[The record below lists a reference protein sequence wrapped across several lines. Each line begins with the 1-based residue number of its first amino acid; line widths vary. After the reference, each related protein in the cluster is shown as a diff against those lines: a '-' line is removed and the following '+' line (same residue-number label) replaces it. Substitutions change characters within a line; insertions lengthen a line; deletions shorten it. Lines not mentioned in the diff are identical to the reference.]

1 MASCSL
7 RDRLCA
13 VIASLLVIAVS
24 GGLPATG
31 LTAAADLP
39 QEPAAA
45 STLAEAGQWV
55 IAADYARDG
64 QTLVTA
70 GGDSLLYRPGDVVAW
85 QTADGVRIGGFEG
98 HPTSVWAVKLSDD
111 GRLAATAGYDGLV
124 KLWDA
129 SSRTLRHD
137 LRKHKGWARA
147 VAFSP
152 DGTRLASA
160 GEDGTV
166 VLWDTAT
173 GTELKTIAAHQ
184 AAATCLAF
192 SKDGQTL
199 VSGGGDKLVKLWN
212 VAEGTEQGRLEGHAD
227 AIWAVA
233 FSPDGGTL
241 ASSGADRT
249 VRLWTVADSKPLAT
263 LAGHRDWVTSLSFS
277 RDGGRLVTGGM
288 DGSVK
293 LWDVAAKGEQEG
305 PAKAESSVWTVAFS
319 PDNASIFLGTHKGPR
334 LVPTP
339 VARLL
344 PPPPTPPPSPEPPP
358 SPPPTP
364 PAPSEPP
371 LSPEP
376 TPPAPPTPAAAPE
389 PTTLVPLEFKSMA
402 GATATIAATGIVS
415 VTGPLAKDT
424 YTLKTALPAGGAV
437 AAIRL
442 EVLTDDA
449 LPQKGPG
456 RSGNGNF
463 VLSTFAVLAGTPGAT
478 DTPHAVRFTAARA
491 DLEQPNYGVANAID
505 DKAETGWAIGGGV
518 GKPHEATFTIDPD
531 ARPAAGA
538 PVTITLDQQYDDGQ
552 HAIGMFRLSV
562 IQEPA
567 PVVVP

>member
-13 VIASLLVIAVS
+13 VIALLSVITAS
-24 GGLPATG
+24 GG

-39 QEPAAA
+39 QEPAAPV
-45 STLAEAGQWV
+45 TLAEAGQWV

-85 QTADGVRIGGFEG
+85 QTADGARIGGFEG

-152 DGTRLASA
+152 DGTQLASA

-212 VAEGTEQGRLEGHAD
+212 VAEGTEQGRLEGHTD

-241 ASSGADRT
+241 ASCGADRT
-249 VRLWTVADSKPLAT
+249 VRLWTVAAGKPLAT
-263 LAGHRDWVTSLSFS
+263 LAGHRDWVTSLEFS
-277 RDGGRLVTGGM
+277 RDGGRLVSGGM

-305 PAKAESSVWTVAFS
+305 PEKAESSVWTVAFS
-319 PDNASIFLGTHKGPR
+319 PDNASIFLGTHNGPR

-339 VARLL
+339 AARLL

-358 SPPPTP
+358 SPTP
-364 PAPSEPP
+364 
-371 LSPEP
+371 L
-376 TPPAPPTPAAAPE
+376 APPEA
-389 PTTLVPLEFKSMA
+389 TTLVPLEFKSMA
-402 GATATIAATGIVS
+402 GATAAIAANGIVT
-415 VTGPLAKDT
+415 VTGSLAKDT
-424 YTLKTALPAGGAV
+424 YTLKATLPAGGAV
-437 AAIRL
+437 TAIRL

-463 VLSTFAVLAGTPGAT
+463 VLSTFAVLTGTPGAT
-478 DTPHAVRFTAARA
+478 DTPRAVRFTAAKA
-491 DLEQPNYGVANAID
+491 DLEQPNYGVTNAID
-505 DKAETGWAIGGGV
+505 DNAETGWAIGGGV
-518 GKPHEATFTIDPD
+518 GKPHVATFTIDPD
-531 ARPAAGA
+531 AGPAVGA

-562 IQEPA
+562 IQESA

>member
-1 MASCSL
+1 MASCFL
-7 RDRLCA
+7 RNRLCA
-13 VIASLLVIAVS
+13 VIALLSVIAAS

-39 QEPAAA
+39 QDPAAPV
-45 STLAEAGQWV
+45 TLAEASQWV

-64 QTLVTA
+64 RTLVTA

-85 QTADGVRIGGFEG
+85 QTADGLRIGGFEG
-98 HPTSVWAVKLSDD
+98 HSTAVWAVKLSDD
-111 GRLAATAGYDGLV
+111 GQFAATAGYDGLV

-129 SSRTLRHD
+129 SSRKLRHD

-173 GTELKTIAAHQ
+173 GTELKTIAAHE

-199 VSGGGDKLVKLWN
+199 VSGGGDKLLKLWN
-212 VAEGTEQGRLEGHAD
+212 VAEGTEQGRLEGHTD

-241 ASSGADRT
+241 ASSGADRM

-263 LAGHRDWVTSLSFS
+263 LAGHSDWVTSLAFS

-305 PAKAESSVWTVAFS
+305 PEKAESSVWTVAFS

-339 VARLL
+339 AARLL
-344 PPPPTPPPSPEPPP
+344 PPPPTPPPTSEPPP
-358 SPPPTP
+358 S
-364 PAPSEPP
+364 
-371 LSPEP
+371 P
-376 TPPAPPTPAAAPE
+376 TPPAPPEATM
-389 PTTLVPLEFKSMA
+389 LVPLEFKSMA

-424 YTLKTALPAGGAV
+424 YTLKTTLPAGGAV
-437 AAIRL
+437 TAIRL

-478 DTPHAVRFTAARA
+478 DTPRAVRFTAARA
-491 DLEQPNYGVANAID
+491 DLEQPNYGVTNAID

-552 HAIGMFRLSV
+552 HAIGTFRLSV
-562 IQEPA
+562 IQESA